1 MLCFFKKLFKKHYL
15 YRNFNNN
22 FMWTLS
28 LIIITLTTFMYSC
41 NFNQSVSVNSSL
53 NLITA
58 GDGLSCEK
66 ISITDSDGKEFSNTS
81 FIYGQEVFINFT
93 NVSGFV
99 KEDGYYFPGMKL
111 MIVSSSKDTVLYYD
125 DLYEQYD
132 DLESSMQT
140 LMANITMAKPIH
152 SGENY
157 TAYLFL
163 WDKKG
168 KGTFKAEFKFS
179 VISNPSIKVKTNNVK
194 IEEVYFYDAE
204 TNKVLIDKIEPGK
217 NVYVQ
222 IEGLKGF
229 TVKDDYVYPGISL
242 KVTDSKGNILLD
254 ESDLTGGEAFHAEKF
269 EHNVSPYFIINS
281 DVQMQI
287 KGSCT
292 VWDKLSE
299 KSITIDFTANVK
311 K

>member
-1 MLCFFKKLFKKHYL
+1 MFFFKKLFKKHYL

-22 FMWTLS
+22 FMRTLS

>member
-1 MLCFFKKLFKKHYL
+1 M
-15 YRNFNNN
+15 R
-22 FMWTLS
+22 TLS